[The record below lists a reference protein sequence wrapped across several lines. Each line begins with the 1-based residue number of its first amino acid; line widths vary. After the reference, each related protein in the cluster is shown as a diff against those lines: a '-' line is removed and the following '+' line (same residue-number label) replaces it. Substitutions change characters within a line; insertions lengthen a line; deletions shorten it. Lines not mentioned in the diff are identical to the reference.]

1 MNIGEIARR
10 AGVSRSTVSYV
21 LSGKRQVSPDLHRR
35 VTEVIEAA
43 GYRPSATARALA
55 EGTTRTIGLAIP
67 PVAGHLSVDQLHFV
81 GAVSEAAADAGYDV
95 LLSPSGAERR
105 AAFDRI
111 VEQRR
116 VDGMILMETVLHDS
130 RVAKLAAEDFPFVT
144 IGRTGDSD
152 THGWVDLDYAGLVAQ
167 GIEQLAAAG
176 HRRVALIN
184 RQQDLLD
191 HEYGPAYRAADA
203 FGKAVV
209 ELNLDGHA
217 ECCDDDNA
225 AAAACLD
232 RIFAAMPDVTALL
245 TINERSLTGV
255 VTSLLG
261 RDLRI
266 PTDISVL
273 AIASE
278 RNATSVT
285 PMVSAADVPTAA
297 MGAEAVAAVLRR
309 ISNPEGSLPNHLF
322 SPPFVDRGS
331 VAAPRR

>member
-1 MNIGEIARR
+1 MNIGEIARL

-35 VTEVIEAA
+35 VTEVIEAS

-67 PVAGHLSVDQLHFV
+67 PLGGHLSVDQLHFV

-95 LLSPSGAERR
+95 LLSPSGEQRR
-105 AAFDRI
+105 PAFDRI
-111 VEQRR
+111 IEQRR
-116 VDGMILMETVLHDS
+116 VDGIILMETVLHDS
-130 RVAKLAAEDFPFVT
+130 RVAKLAAEGFPFVT
-144 IGRTGDSD
+144 IGRTGDD
-152 THGWVDLDYAGLVAQ
+152 THGWVDLDYSGLVAH

-176 HRRVALIN
+176 HRKVALIN

-209 ELNLDGHA
+209 ELDLDGHA
-217 ECCDDDNA
+217 ECCDDDNSGA
-225 AAAACLD
+225 DACLD
-232 RIFAAMPDVTALL
+232 RIFAVMPDVTALL

-255 VTSLLG
+255 VSDLQARG
-261 RDLRI
+261 LRI
-266 PTDISVL
+266 PSDISVL

-278 RNATSVT
+278 RNATSVS
-285 PMVSAADVPTAA
+285 PMLSAADVPTFE
-297 MGAEAVAAVLRR
+297 MGTEAVAALLQR
-309 ISNPEGSLPNHLF
+309 IAAPEDALPNRLF

-331 VAAPRR
+331 VGAPA